1 MTILKIHE
9 QSLLLQYEF
18 VDLNNLL
25 GASSESDNENNL
37 LQHWWVFVIRGGW
50 LCNAQYKQKTTIVAT
65 TIT

>member
-25 GASSESDNENNL
+25 GASLESDNENTYYS
-37 LQHWWVFVIRGGW
+37 IGGY
-50 LCNAQYKQKTTIVAT
+50 LSYEEAGYM
-65 TIT
+65 